1 MQVYREYTLS
11 IAYDLASSRHT
22 SVRFFLFGVRF
33 TVGHGRPICSC
44 ALCEFS
50 VFLPWFYYME
60 QPMFSQVLTLKHI
73 YELLFAARWS
83 VATAHQKDARY
94 FAG

>member
-1 MQVYREYTLS
+1 MCIMQVYREYTLS

-50 VFLPWFYYME
+50 VFLP
-60 QPMFSQVLTLKHI
+60 
-73 YELLFAARWS
+73 
-83 VATAHQKDARY
+83 
-94 FAG
+94 